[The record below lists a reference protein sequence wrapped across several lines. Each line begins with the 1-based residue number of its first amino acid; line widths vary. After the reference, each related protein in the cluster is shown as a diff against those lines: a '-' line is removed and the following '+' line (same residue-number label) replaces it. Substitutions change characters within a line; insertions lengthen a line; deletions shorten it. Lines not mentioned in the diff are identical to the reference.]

1 MKKNEYAS
9 IANEYLIYARKS
21 TDDQEHQKNSIEYQ
35 VMHCRKF
42 ADDVGL
48 RIADYSEEDFCDNG
62 IVQESHTA
70 FKTSGLEIS
79 PDGSIQ
85 YNIDRPRFQRLVAL
99 LASGKFKGVICLCW
113 DRLSRN
119 PHDDA
124 VAKYLHDRG
133 VDIRFV
139 LATYDNSSSGALH
152 MAIDGVFASFYSRN
166 VSEKVTLAIA
176 KLRLEGKRLGKAP
189 IGYLNRGSG
198 NKPLDRERA
207 PVVKKLFELYATGEW
222 SIAQLAQWAK
232 KQGLTSQG
240 KLRKKISPEGEKA
253 NPVLPRTI
261 ELLLHNP
268 FYAGFLR
275 HDGVEYPAVHK
286 ALISRELF
294 DQVQLV
300 HRKRTTSVHYAEELP
315 YCYRGLIRCSCGR
328 SYSPYLQKSYVYY
341 GARCRGVCGNPIR
354 NLSEKKID
362 AAFQEILGRI
372 HFTKEETTCLKDRA
386 PHYFAEASQKRND
399 TGRIFE
405 KQRNRL
411 MRDLQYLEDNKIDL
425 LRERAFTPADIAKE
439 MGRLRVEL
447 KDIKSKATDL
457 IEVDEQTKFETV
469 MSFSE
474 LIISAKSALK
484 NADRQKTRHLFT
496 TLFTE
501 LVLDNGIVAS
511 YSAKPGIEKL
521 LKRPSAKLSALGGS
535 RTPVTRFEV

>member
-1 MKKNEYAS
+1 MRTTELVKTAH
-9 IANEYLIYARKS
+9 EYLIYARKS

-42 ADDVGL
+42 AADLGL
-48 RIADYSEEDFCDNG
+48 RIADYAEDDFCDNG

-198 NKPLDRERA
+198 NKPLDPARA

-240 KLRKKISPEGEKA
+240 KLRKKKSPEGEKA
-253 NPVLPRTI
+253 HPVLPRTI

-275 HDGVEYPAVHK
+275 HDGVEYPGAHEP
-286 ALISRELF
+286 LISRELF
-294 DQVQLV
+294 DHVQLV

-315 YCYRGLIRCSCGR
+315 FCYRGLIRCSCGR
-328 SYSPYLQKSYVYY
+328 SYSPYLQKTYVYY
-341 GARCRGVCGNPIR
+341 GARCRGACGNPTR
-354 NLSEKKID
+354 NLSEQKID
-362 AAFQEILGRI
+362 AVFQKLLGRL
-372 HFTKEETTCLKDRA
+372 HFSEEETACIKENA
-386 PHYFAEASQKRND
+386 PQFFAEANTKRNE
-399 TGRIFE
+399 TGLIYE

-425 LRERAFTPADIAKE
+425 LRERAFTPNEISKE
-439 MGRLRVEL
+439 MAQLRVEL
-447 KDIKSKATDL
+447 GSLKTKATTL
-457 IEVDEQTKFETV
+457 IEVDEQTKLETV
-469 MSFSE
+469 LNFSE
-474 LIISAKSALK
+474 LIISAKSALE
-484 NADRQKTRHLFT
+484 NADSQKKRHLFT
-496 TLFTE
+496 TLFSE

-521 LKRPSAKLSALGGS
+521 LKRPLAKLSALGGS